1 MSEFTT
7 LIEKLNESQF
17 QNIVS
22 LSYYIGVKQIVDQL
36 ISEDDDYCQWKLQ
49 QYRTGENS
57 TMGDLI
63 EEYLSTTTE
72 AANEYAVDGK
82 EIGQEGEEAYE
93 QGILGFGHEE
103 FIKKHNLPFSTQSEE
118 TEFARDAKLAGN
130 TLNADDTAILKN
142 NNHNNDEAV
151 ANECIEHDITTIP
164 DDLIFPKEL
173 YESIIKQ
180 NTDAVKE
187 LSEPEKL
194 KLLGDNLDTA
204 QMDRF
209 ELYRRSKLPKTLVR
223 RLIGTVT
230 NQSVQT
236 STALYLCAVGK
247 IFLGEIVEK
256 ALHIKKKSLISHSFR
271 TLNLRKVYGNRI
283 LKILKKI
290 TKSIENSSNN
300 SGPASFKPTSK
311 SGSGTVNN
319 SSSMNSSL
327 SNKLQYNLGNDDL
340 DYLFNEDH
348 INCDTIFPTE
358 DNELME
364 NNDLVEDDYYENIKD
379 TKQQNLKT
387 MLKNLKALLEN
398 DYTINAS
405 PTAEKPL
412 LSSSSSSSSSSFSS
426 SQFGKLKSLVIQYN
440 FWLEK
445 FNALDCNIDI
455 FENSPLQPEHV
466 REAWRLYRQES
477 DTLPPSAYRL
487 QGEGTGWLF

>member
-1 MSEFTT
+1 MNEFTT

-36 ISEDDDYCQWKLQ
+36 LSEDDDYCQWKLQ
-49 QYRTGENS
+49 QFRTGEDS

-63 EEYLSTTTE
+63 EEYLSTTTDDV
-72 AANEYAVDGK
+72 NEYTVDGK
-82 EIGQEGEEAYE
+82 AIGQNGEEPYE
-93 QGILGFGHEE
+93 QSLLGFGHED
-103 FIKKHNLPFSTQSEE
+103 FIKKHNLPFSTQTEE
-118 TEFARDAKLAGN
+118 TELERDANFANVAVSEDEEGALESNNYTEDRSLAAEHN
-130 TLNADDTAILKN
+130 EDDIN
-142 NNHNNDEAV
+142 
-151 ANECIEHDITTIP
+151 TIP
-164 DDLIFPKEL
+164 DDLIFPKDL

-187 LSEPEKL
+187 LSDPEKL

-236 STALYLCAVGK
+236 STALYMCAVGK

-256 ALHIKKKSLISHSFR
+256 ALHIKKKSLISHSFEN
-271 TLNLRKVYGNRI
+271 LNLRKVYGNRI

-290 TKSIENSSNN
+290 TKAIENSSNN
-300 SGPASFKPTSK
+300 SGPASFKSSSK
-311 SGSGTVNN
+311 AGSGTANN

-340 DYLFNEDH
+340 DYLFNEDS

-358 DNELME
+358 DSELME
-364 NNDLVEDDYYENIKD
+364 NNDLEEDDYYENVKD

-387 MLKNLKALLEN
+387 MLKNLKVLLEY
-398 DYTINAS
+398 DYTVNTSLAG
-405 PTAEKPL
+405 EKS
-412 LSSSSSSSSSSFSS
+412 LSSSSSSLSFNT